1 MWAPMM
7 LSSLAAAQGRAFVGV
22 LRAVH
27 GTAAQFVSPDKQL
40 AADRRE
46 LLAFFPTLVE
56 DVKADSQV
64 VGIPSE
70 TEWIG
75 KVLHYVVPRGRL
87 FRGCSALNACRELL
101 PPDRAALGRPLGL
114 AFEMLQGYVVIIDD
128 LVDAAE
134 LRRGLPAWH
143 TLPGVGVHAVNDA
156 FLVHTAM
163 NKVLHRYFHTEPSYV
178 RLFELFNEAIFYGI
192 IAQNYECH
200 NGCTGEGRFDAF
212 DHAMHA
218 AQARFKIAH
227 YSFYSPLAA
236 AMHLAGLS
244 DSGRHGALWGVAQDI
259 GMLFT
264 VQDDYSDCYEPE
276 SLSGKTRCDIRNG
289 KCTWLV
295 VEAKRRANDKQRALL
310 KENYGVDDAEKV
322 AAVMELYAEL
332 GMEQAIQD
340 WMRSEYSR
348 ISEVI
353 RRQRDLPPDALHYI
367 LDAIRQPL
375 LRVEEP
381 LP

>member
-1 MWAPMM
+1 MWAPM
-7 LSSLAAAQGRAFVGV
+7 LSSSAAAQGRAFVGV

-27 GTAAQFVSPDKQL
+27 GTAAQLIAPGKQL

-56 DVKADSQV
+56 DVKADSLP

-75 KVLHYVVPRGRL
+75 K
-87 FRGCSALNACRELL
+87 
-101 PPDRAALGRPLGL
+101 
-114 AFEMLQGYVVIIDD
+114 LQGYIVIADD
-128 LVDAAE
+128 LVDGAE

-143 TLPGVGVHAVNDA
+143 TLPGVGLHAINDA
-156 FLVHTAM
+156 FIIHMAM
-163 NKVLHRYFHTEPSYV
+163 NKVLHRYFRTEPSYV
-178 RLFELFNEAIFYGI
+178 RLFELLNETIFYAVI
-192 IAQNYECH
+192 SQNYECH
-200 NGCTGEGRFDAF
+200 NGFTGEGRFDAF

-218 AQARFKIAH
+218 AQARFKISH

-244 DSGRHGALWGVAQDI
+244 DSGRHEALWRMAQDI

-276 SLSGKTRCDIRNG
+276 SLSGKSRCDIRNG
-289 KCTWLV
+289 KCSWLV

-332 GMEQAIQD
+332 GVEEAAQD